1 MGSAPLG
8 ICGVGLGMEAPVRG
22 RDVYRRP
29 AALVSDP
36 GNGYC
41 ARVPSASWPRRWWMQ
56 LEFQCQKCED
66 AFSVEI
72 ADLSSDPAVK
82 CPSCGAHGPGDQVEA
97 LTSAL
102 EEVFAAVTPL
112 RRKFTLSF
120 EIDSEDLPP
129 PYDEAPAVARK
140 AELLD
145 EEESEDEEEEED
157 EEEARGLD
165 L

>member
-1 MGSAPLG
+1 
-8 ICGVGLGMEAPVRG
+8 
-22 RDVYRRP
+22 
-29 AALVSDP
+29 
-36 GNGYC
+36 
-41 ARVPSASWPRRWWMQ
+41 MQ

-72 ADLSSDPAVK
+72 ADLSSDPAVR
-82 CPSCGAHGPGDQVEA
+82 CPSCGAHAPGDQVEA

-112 RRKFTLSF
+112 RRKFALSF
-120 EIDSEDLPP
+120 EVDSEDLPP

-157 EEEARGLD
+157 EEEARDLD

>member
-1 MGSAPLG
+1 
-8 ICGVGLGMEAPVRG
+8 
-22 RDVYRRP
+22 
-29 AALVSDP
+29 
-36 GNGYC
+36 
-41 ARVPSASWPRRWWMQ
+41 MQ

-72 ADLSSDPAVK
+72 ADLSSDPAVR
-82 CPSCGAHGPGDQVEA
+82 CPSCGAHAPGDQVEA

-120 EIDSEDLPP
+120 EVDSEELPP
-129 PYDEAPAVARK
+129 PYDEAPVVAPK

-145 EEESEDEEEEED
+145 EEESEDEEEED
-157 EEEARGLD
+157 EEEARDLD

>member
-1 MGSAPLG
+1 
-8 ICGVGLGMEAPVRG
+8 
-22 RDVYRRP
+22 
-29 AALVSDP
+29 
-36 GNGYC
+36 
-41 ARVPSASWPRRWWMQ
+41 MQ

-72 ADLSSDPAVK
+72 ADLSSDPAVR
-82 CPSCGAHGPGDQVEA
+82 CPSCGAHAAGDQVEA

-140 AELLD
+140 VELLD
-145 EEESEDEEEEED
+145 EEESEDEEEDD
-157 EEEARGLD
+157 EEEARDLD